1 MYGLISFLHITA
13 NSQNL
18 TFCAL
23 IFIESNDQQ
32 YIVLKVVIGVHRLT
46 MTMLLFFRQTHPAQP
61 AGSILSTA
69 DDMAKWLQFHLNE
82 GDINGQQLLP
92 KEKLKETYLPQMPS
106 TAPLNKRDMVK
117 PTYPVTDISMSYN
130 MGWETNVHRGKFC
143 IPVSVHYELKQTT
156 KEK

>member
-1 MYGLISFLHITA
+1 MK
-13 NSQNL
+13 
-18 TFCAL
+18 C
-23 IFIESNDQQ
+23 
-32 YIVLKVVIGVHRLT
+32 LKVYCYEITNSAYTIL
-46 MTMLLFFRQTHPAQP
+46 LLFFRQTHPAQP

-82 GDINGQQLLP
+82 GEINGQQLLP

-117 PTYPVTDISMSYN
+117 PTYPITDVSMAYN

-143 IPVSVHYELKQTT
+143 ITVKSVHYQFK
-156 KEK
+156 

>member
-1 MYGLISFLHITA
+1 MDVWTDFLLSHYCK
-13 NSQNL
+13 L
-18 TFCAL
+18 LEF
-23 IFIESNDQQ
+23 IFIESNDQKD
-32 YIVLKVVIGVHRLT
+32 IVFKGCHRSSQVDYDYVVV
-46 MTMLLFFRQTHPAQP
+46 FRQTHPAQP

-106 TAPLNKRDMVK
+106 TAPLNKRDMVE

-143 IPVSVHYELKQTT
+143 IPVSVHYEFKQTT